1 MDDFFKLPAIDEWI
15 QFGSSAFIQWATS
28 NFYVLTLVLIR
39 FSGLMT
45 TGPIFG
51 QSHVPFRAR
60 FVLIFALTAVIGP
73 LMVNGSDRQFARFDR
88 NGDGY
93 LSASEVPPHV
103 LPRWQRLAEGRE
115 TATQIGIPVSAF
127 RARVEIPQRTS
138 DLGVAVASEFV
149 LGLTLGLG
157 AMIVLS
163 GLQLAGQLV
172 DQQIGIEFASV
183 VNPELGGQASLS
195 SNAFFLIGGLSV
207 LMLEPIGG
215 HMQLLL
221 TVIESFDA
229 LPVGHVTLPETLPL
243 LLSEL
248 VHKSLLLGVQVAAP
262 VLAAMSLVSVCM
274 GYLGHSVPQ
283 FNQLVVGF
291 PVRAAV
297 GLMVLAVTLSGLPR
311 VLIDAVPDAIWAVQS
326 AISV

>member
-1 MDDFFKLPAIDEWI
+1 MDDFFNIRAIDNWI
-15 QFGSSAFIQWATS
+15 QFGSRQFLEWATG
-28 NFYVLTLVLIR
+28 NFYVLVLVLIR

-60 FVLIFALTAVIGP
+60 FVLILALTTAIAP
-73 LMVNGSDRQFARFDR
+73 LMVDGSQRQFARFDR
-88 NGDGY
+88 DADGY
-93 LSASEVPPHV
+93 LSANETPSH
-103 LPRWQRLAEGRE
+103 LMGRWSRLAEGR
-115 TATQIGIPVSAF
+115 ADVAKIGVPVSAF
-127 RARVEIPQRTS
+127 RQRAELPKQTS
-138 DLGVAVASEFV
+138 DLMLAVASEFV
-149 LGLTLGLG
+149 LGMTLGLG

-172 DQQIGIEFASV
+172 DQQLGLEFASV

-195 SNAFFLIGGLSV
+195 SNAFFLIGGLGV
-207 LMLEPIGG
+207 LLLEPIGG

-221 TVIESFDA
+221 AVIESFDS

-291 PVRAAV
+291 PVRALV

-311 VLIDAVPDAIWAVQS
+311 LLIDAVPEAIWAVQT
-326 AISV
+326 AVCV

>member
-1 MDDFFKLPAIDEWI
+1 MDEFFKLPAFDQWI
-15 QFGSSAFIQWATS
+15 QFGSRQFLEWLA
-28 NFYVLTLVLIR
+28 NHFYALTLVLIR

-45 TGPIFG
+45 TGPVFG
-51 QSHVPFRAR
+51 QSQVPFRAR
-60 FVLIFALTAVIGP
+60 FVLILALTAVIGP
-73 LMVNGSDRQFARFDR
+73 LTIHGSTRQFARFDR
-88 NGDGY
+88 DGDGF
-93 LSASEVPPHV
+93 LSPTETPAH
-103 LPRWQRLAEGRE
+103 LQARWQRLAERR
-115 TATQIGIPVSAF
+115 ADPQSDHVPVSAF
-127 RARVEIPQRTS
+127 QQRVATPRELSNI
-138 DLGVAVASEFV
+138 LVVVASEFV
-149 LGLTLGLG
+149 LGMTLGLG

-163 GLQLAGQLV
+163 GLQLAGQLM
-172 DQQIGIEFASV
+172 DQQLGLEFASV

-195 SNAFFLIGGLSV
+195 SNAFFMIGGLGV
-207 LMLEPIGG
+207 LLLEPIGG

-243 LLSEL
+243 LFSEL
-248 VHKSLLLGVQVAAP
+248 VHKSLLFGVQVAAP

-311 VLIDAVPDAIWAVQS
+311 ALIDAVPEAIWVVQAAV
-326 AISV
+326 SV

>member
-1 MDDFFKLPAIDEWI
+1 MDDFFNLPAFGQWI
-15 QFGSSAFIQWATS
+15 QFGSRQFQEWLASH
-28 NFYVLTLVLIR
+28 FYGLILVLIR

-51 QSHVPFRAR
+51 QSQVPFRAR
-60 FVLIFALTAVIGP
+60 FVLILALTTVIAP
-73 LMVNGSDRQFARFDR
+73 LTVNGSVRQFVRFDR
-88 NGDGY
+88 DGDGY
-93 LSASEVPPHV
+93 LTQSETPAH
-103 LPRWQRLAEGRE
+103 LQARWQRLAARRADIESGRVPINAFQQRA
-115 TATQIGIPVSAF
+115 ATPREFSQLLIV
-127 RARVEIPQRTS
+127 
-138 DLGVAVASEFV
+138 VASEFV
-149 LGLTLGLG
+149 LGMTLGLG

-163 GLQLAGQLV
+163 GLQAAGQLV
-172 DQQIGIEFASV
+172 DQQLGLEFASV

-195 SNAFFLIGGLSV
+195 SNTFFMIGGLGV
-207 LMLEPIGG
+207 LLLEPIGG

-229 LPVGHVTLPETLPL
+229 LPVGHVTLPETLPML
-243 LLSEL
+243 FSEL
-248 VHKSLLLGVQVAAP
+248 VHKSLLFGVQVAAP

-311 VLIDAVPDAIWAVQS
+311 ALIDAVPDAIWAVQ
-326 AISV
+326 AAVSV